1 MEAIK
6 EKKHEELDEILEDDK
21 GLLDHFEQEEDY
33 EGIKTGIR
41 REIELL
47 KISSGAKPRV
57 NSGWEQ
63 DPFISYRKMSGDP
76 QILSERNSKPN
87 YVKENITR
95 AGKAQR
101 GLITSNQGSLGRLDL
116 SADIGND
123 KSLGI
128 SPITARMR
136 SPRMLSDNSSLS

>member
-1 MEAIK
+1 M
-6 EKKHEELDEILEDDK
+6 
-21 GLLDHFEQEEDY
+21 
-33 EGIKTGIR
+33 GIR

-76 QILSERNSKPN
+76 QILSERNTKPN

-101 GLITSNQGSLGRLDL
+101 GLITSN
-116 SADIGND
+116 
-123 KSLGI
+123 
-128 SPITARMR
+128 
-136 SPRMLSDNSSLS
+136 

>member
-1 MEAIK
+1 MNAKLNQRASLAINTQLTNIINTDVMEAIK
-6 EKKHEELDEILEDDK
+6 EKKHEDLDEILEDDK
-21 GLLDHFEQEEDY
+21 GLLDHFEEEEDY

-76 QILSERNSKPN
+76 QILSERNTKPN

-101 GLITSNQGSLGRLDL
+101 GLITSN
-116 SADIGND
+116 
-123 KSLGI
+123 
-128 SPITARMR
+128 
-136 SPRMLSDNSSLS
+136 

>member
-1 MEAIK
+1 MNAKLNQRASLAINTQLTNIINTDVMEAIK
-6 EKKHEELDEILEDDK
+6 EKKHEDLDEILEDDK
-21 GLLDHFEQEEDY
+21 GLLDHFEVEEDY

-76 QILSERNSKPN
+76 QILSERNTKPN
-87 YVKENITR
+87 YVKENITKV
-95 AGKAQR
+95 GKAQR
-101 GLITSNQGSLGRLDL
+101 GLITSN
-116 SADIGND
+116 
-123 KSLGI
+123 
-128 SPITARMR
+128 
-136 SPRMLSDNSSLS
+136 

>member
-1 MEAIK
+1 MNAKLNQRANLAINTQLTNIINTDVMEAIK
-6 EKKHEELDEILEDDK
+6 EKKHEDLDEILEDDK

-76 QILSERNSKPN
+76 QILSERNTKPN

-101 GLITSNQGSLGRLDL
+101 GLITSN
-116 SADIGND
+116 
-123 KSLGI
+123 
-128 SPITARMR
+128 
-136 SPRMLSDNSSLS
+136 